1 MKDSMRTMAR
11 PYAILFAIALVVALL
26 ARIGLAVM
34 DAAGW
39 LAYDYISASGVP
51 MLDVICSILT
61 GSAFVTFLFAAA
73 LTLMVSAA
81 GAVLQ
86 AALFAKGVQ
95 GAGKPA
101 AAFLWGWAAAA
112 VSLVCLLVVASG
124 ILSGVQV
131 GSMSSKLPG
140 AGALVLAAVC
150 VTAIL
155 GTLLGA
161 ASQVMCAC
169 ISRAGGRASW
179 NLVGAAATCGAV
191 VMVLTVLTF
200 AAINAA
206 SPNMAAVG
214 GLLAV
219 DCVVN
224 VALLLAAGKFTKSG
238 SAGAFAGAQKPL
250 FGVTRASCLRM
261 TGFAM
266 MPPAPFEGE
275 VCVAGA

>member
-1 MKDSMRTMAR
+1 MEMKDSMRTMAR

-26 ARIGLAVM
+26 ACIGLAVM

-61 GSAFVTFLFAAA
+61 GAAFVAFLFAAA

-86 AALFAKGVQ
+86 AALFAKGVE

-101 AAFLWGWAAAA
+101 AAFLWGWAAAV

-131 GSMSSKLPG
+131 GSMSSKLPS

-150 VTAIL
+150 FTAFL

-161 ASQVMCAC
+161 SSQVMCAC

-179 NLVGAAATCGAV
+179 NLVGAAAACGAV

-200 AAINAA
+200 AAINTA
-206 SPNMAAVG
+206 SPNAAAVG

-224 VALLLAAGKFTKSG
+224 VALLLAAGKFTK
-238 SAGAFAGAQKPL
+238 
-250 FGVTRASCLRM
+250 
-261 TGFAM
+261 
-266 MPPAPFEGE
+266 
-275 VCVAGA
+275 

>member
-1 MKDSMRTMAR
+1 MKESMRAMAR
-11 PYAILFAIALVVALL
+11 PYGILFAMALL
-26 ARIGLAVM
+26 VAVLARVGLAIM
-34 DAAGW
+34 DATGW
-39 LAYDYISASGVP
+39 LSYDYISASGVP

-61 GSAFVTFLFAAA
+61 GSAFVAFLFAAA

-95 GAGKPA
+95 GTGRPA

-140 AGALVLAAVC
+140 AGVLLVAAV
-150 VTAIL
+150 VFTAFI

-161 ASQVMCAC
+161 AAQVVCAC
-169 ISRAGGRASW
+169 MARAGRRASW
-179 NLVGAAATCGAV
+179 NLVGAAAACGAV

-200 AAINAA
+200 AAINTA
-206 SPNMAAVG
+206 SPNLAAVG
-214 GLLAV
+214 GLFALDAA
-219 DCVVN
+219 VN
-224 VALLLAAGKFTKSG
+224 VAMLLVAARFTK
-238 SAGAFAGAQKPL
+238 
-250 FGVTRASCLRM
+250 
-261 TGFAM
+261 
-266 MPPAPFEGE
+266 
-275 VCVAGA
+275 

>member
-1 MKDSMRTMAR
+1 MRTMAR

-61 GSAFVTFLFAAA
+61 GSAFVAFLFAAA
-73 LTLMVSAA
+73 LTLM
-81 GAVLQ
+81 
-86 AALFAKGVQ
+86 
-95 GAGKPA
+95 
-101 AAFLWGWAAAA
+101 GWAAAA
-112 VSLVCLLVVASG
+112 MSLVCLLVVASG

-150 VTAIL
+150 FTAFL

-161 ASQVMCAC
+161 SSQVMCAC

-179 NLVGAAATCGAV
+179 NLVGAAAACGAV

-200 AAINAA
+200 AAINTA
-206 SPNMAAVG
+206 SPNAAAVG
-214 GLLAV
+214 GLLAI

-224 VALLLAAGKFTKSG
+224 VALLLAAGKFTK
-238 SAGAFAGAQKPL
+238 
-250 FGVTRASCLRM
+250 
-261 TGFAM
+261 
-266 MPPAPFEGE
+266 
-275 VCVAGA
+275 

>member
-1 MKDSMRTMAR
+1 MRTMAR

-61 GSAFVTFLFAAA
+61 GSAFVAFLFAAA

-86 AALFAKGVQ
+86 AALFAKGAK
-95 GAGKPA
+95 GAGKP

-112 VSLVCLLVVASG
+112 MSLVCLLVVASG

-150 VTAIL
+150 FTAFL

-179 NLVGAAATCGAV
+179 NLVGAAAACGVV

-200 AAINAA
+200 AAINTA
-206 SPNMAAVG
+206 SPNVAAVG

-224 VALLLAAGKFTKSG
+224 VALLLAASRFTK
-238 SAGAFAGAQKPL
+238 
-250 FGVTRASCLRM
+250 
-261 TGFAM
+261 
-266 MPPAPFEGE
+266 
-275 VCVAGA
+275 

>member
-1 MKDSMRTMAR
+1 M
-11 PYAILFAIALVVALL
+11 
-26 ARIGLAVM
+26 GL
-34 DAAGW
+34 
-39 LAYDYISASGVP
+39 
-51 MLDVICSILT
+51 
-61 GSAFVTFLFAAA
+61 
-73 LTLMVSAA
+73 
-81 GAVLQ
+81 
-86 AALFAKGVQ
+86 
-95 GAGKPA
+95 
-101 AAFLWGWAAAA
+101 
-112 VSLVCLLVVASG
+112 CLLVVASG

-150 VTAIL
+150 FTAFL

-179 NLVGAAATCGAV
+179 NLVGAAAACGAV

-200 AAINAA
+200 AAINTA

-224 VALLLAAGKFTKSG
+224 VALLLAAGRFTK
-238 SAGAFAGAQKPL
+238 
-250 FGVTRASCLRM
+250 
-261 TGFAM
+261 
-266 MPPAPFEGE
+266 
-275 VCVAGA
+275 

>member
-1 MKDSMRTMAR
+1 MKENMRAMAR
-11 PYAILFAIALVVALL
+11 PYGILFAIALVVAVL

-51 MLDVICSILT
+51 VLDVICSILT
-61 GSAFVTFLFAAA
+61 GSAFVAFLFAAA

-86 AALFAKGVQ
+86 AALFAKGVP

-124 ILSGVQV
+124 ILSSVQV
-131 GSMSSKLPG
+131 GSMSNKLPG
-140 AGALVLAAVC
+140 TGVLVVAAVGF
-150 VTAIL
+150 TAFI

-169 ISRAGGRASW
+169 IARAGGRASW
-179 NLVGAAATCGAV
+179 SLVGAAAICGAV

-200 AAINAA
+200 ANLNVA
-206 SPNMAAVG
+206 SPNAAAVG

-219 DCVVN
+219 DTVVN
-224 VALLLAAGKFTKSG
+224 VAMLLVASKLTK
-238 SAGAFAGAQKPL
+238 
-250 FGVTRASCLRM
+250 
-261 TGFAM
+261 
-266 MPPAPFEGE
+266 
-275 VCVAGA
+275 

>member
-61 GSAFVTFLFAAA
+61 GSAFVAFLFAAA

-86 AALFAKGVQ
+86 AALFAKGVK

-101 AAFLWGWAAAA
+101 AAM
-112 VSLVCLLVVASG
+112 SLVCLLVVASG

-150 VTAIL
+150 FTAFL

-161 ASQVMCAC
+161 SSQVMCAC

-179 NLVGAAATCGAV
+179 NLVGAAAACGAV

-200 AAINAA
+200 AAINTA
-206 SPNMAAVG
+206 SPNAAAVG
-214 GLLAV
+214 GLLAI

-224 VALLLAAGKFTKSG
+224 VALLLAAGKFTK
-238 SAGAFAGAQKPL
+238 
-250 FGVTRASCLRM
+250 
-261 TGFAM
+261 
-266 MPPAPFEGE
+266 
-275 VCVAGA
+275 

>member
-61 GSAFVTFLFAAA
+61 GSAFVAFLFAAA

-140 AGALVLAAVC
+140 AGALVLAAMC
-150 VTAIL
+150 FTAFL

-179 NLVGAAATCGAV
+179 NLVGAAA
-191 VMVLTVLTF
+191 
-200 AAINAA
+200 
-206 SPNMAAVG
+206 G
-214 GLLAV
+214 GRLRGERGV
-219 DCVVN
+219 
-224 VALLLAAGKFTKSG
+224 AAGGGQVHEVGNCGGFCG
-238 SAGAFAGAQKPL
+238 SAKAPFRRCEVGLVDRGADLHRLCK
-250 FGVTRASCLRM
+250 
-261 TGFAM
+261 
-266 MPPAPFEGE
+266 PAPRSTCEI
-275 VCVAGA
+275 

>member
-61 GSAFVTFLFAAA
+61 GSA
-73 LTLMVSAA
+73 MVSAA

-86 AALFAKGVQ
+86 AALFAKGAK

-112 VSLVCLLVVASG
+112 MSLVCLLLVASG

-150 VTAIL
+150 FTAFL

-179 NLVGAAATCGAV
+179 NLVGAAAACGVV

-200 AAINAA
+200 AAINTA
-206 SPNMAAVG
+206 SPNVAAVG

-224 VALLLAAGKFTKSG
+224 VALLLAAGRFTK
-238 SAGAFAGAQKPL
+238 
-250 FGVTRASCLRM
+250 
-261 TGFAM
+261 
-266 MPPAPFEGE
+266 
-275 VCVAGA
+275 

>member
-1 MKDSMRTMAR
+1 MKENMRAMAR
-11 PYAILFAIALVVALL
+11 PYGILFAIALVVAVL

-51 MLDVICSILT
+51 VLDVICSILT
-61 GSAFVTFLFAAA
+61 GSAFVAFLFAAA

-86 AALFAKGVQ
+86 AALFAKGVP

-124 ILSGVQV
+124 ILSSVQV
-131 GSMSSKLPG
+131 GSMSNKLPG
-140 AGALVLAAVC
+140 TGVLVVAAVGF
-150 VTAIL
+150 TAFI

-169 ISRAGGRASW
+169 IARAGGRASW
-179 NLVGAAATCGAV
+179 SLVGAAAICGAV

-200 AAINAA
+200 ANLNVA
-206 SPNMAAVG
+206 SPNAAAVG

-219 DCVVN
+219 DTVVN
-224 VALLLAAGKFTKSG
+224 VAMLLVSAKLTK
-238 SAGAFAGAQKPL
+238 
-250 FGVTRASCLRM
+250 
-261 TGFAM
+261 
-266 MPPAPFEGE
+266 
-275 VCVAGA
+275 